1 MIRLFNRFYA
11 LCAVAACTILY
22 SAWFL
27 TSRSLGDIVP
37 LASEQF
43 RTASSFDQRLVVFG
57 DSWSDN
63 ETEEEQGRV
72 WTDWLCGMFS
82 CHQENLAQ
90 TAHSAVRG
98 KYTGSVVDNA
108 ELDLFGR
115 LSRTKLADFKTQLKQ
130 WLDAESA
137 SLMGLSEEQIRSRQD
152 RTIFAVS
159 FGVWDIWSLIEKDY
173 STAEGSIDRRI
184 ATLMTQLNHLS
195 ERWGS
200 GTDKLKVILTQ
211 TVDVT
216 FLPGFTTT
224 GGDEYKDAVRI
235 LDAWNKKLRQAA
247 KEWDRGTIYLFDTNA
262 FVMDRIRDW
271 QLYAAGIEEE
281 NGLGTNQD
289 PGWENVGNACVESDG
304 IQVMMSKDKSKAKTK
319 KPCEHPD
326 KYLFCA
332 HRLMATE
339 IYHGIDGVLLNPKDS
354 DSTGSGSGIGSG
366 SGSTSTTNSDE
377 VAPNTDAASK
387 RHNRRGFAA

>member
-1 MIRLFNRFYA
+1 M
-11 LCAVAACTILY
+11 
-22 SAWFL
+22 
-27 TSRSLGDIVP
+27 
-37 LASEQF
+37 
-43 RTASSFDQRLVVFG
+43 
-57 DSWSDN
+57 
-63 ETEEEQGRV
+63 
-72 WTDWLCGMFS
+72 
-82 CHQENLAQ
+82 
-90 TAHSAVRG
+90 
-98 KYTGSVVDNA
+98 VDNA
-108 ELDLFGR
+108 ELDLFDR
-115 LSRTKLADFKTQLKQ
+115 LSQTKLADFKTQLKQ

-159 FGVWDIWSLIEKDY
+159 FGVWDVWSLIEKDY
-173 STAEGSIDRRI
+173 TTAEGSIERRI
-184 ATLMTQLNHLS
+184 ATLMQQLNHLS

-289 PGWENVGNACVESDG
+289 PGWENVGDACVESDG
-304 IQVMMSKDKSKAKTK
+304 IQVMMSKDKSKSKAK

-326 KYLFCA
+326 KYLFW
-332 HRLMATE
+332 
-339 IYHGIDGVLLNPKDS
+339 
-354 DSTGSGSGIGSG
+354 
-366 SGSTSTTNSDE
+366 
-377 VAPNTDAASK
+377 
-387 RHNRRGFAA
+387 

>member
-1 MIRLFNRFYA
+1 MMRLSNRFYA

-27 TSRSLGDIVP
+27 TSRNFGDIVP
-37 LASEQF
+37 LTSEKF
-43 RTASSFDQRLVVFG
+43 RTATSFDQRLVVFG

-63 ETEEEQGRV
+63 DTGDERGHV
-72 WTDWLCGMFS
+72 WTDQLCEMFS

-90 TAHSAVRG
+90 TAKSALRG
-98 KYTGSVVDNA
+98 KYAGSVVDNA

-115 LSRTKLADFKTQLKQ
+115 LSQTKLADFKGQLQQ

-137 SLMGLSEEQIRSRQD
+137 SLAGLTEEQIRSRQE
-152 RTIFAVS
+152 RTIFVVS
-159 FGVWDIWSLIEKDY
+159 FGVWDIWSLVTKDY
-173 STAEGSIDRRI
+173 NTATGSVERRI
-184 ATLMTQLNHLS
+184 STLVKQLNYLS

-200 GTDKLKVILTQ
+200 GSDRLKVILTQ

-216 FLPGFTTT
+216 FLPGFTAT

-235 LDAWNKKLRQAA
+235 LETWNKGLRQAA

-281 NGLGTNQD
+281 NGLGKNRD
-289 PGWENVGNACVESDG
+289 PGWEDVENACVESESG
-304 IQVMMSKDKSKAKTK
+304 FQVMMSKDKSKVKET
-319 KPCEHPD
+319 CEHPD
-326 KYLFCA
+326 KYLFWNDMHLGPSA

-339 IYHGIDGVLLNPKDS
+339 IYHGIDGVLLNP
-354 DSTGSGSGIGSG
+354 GAG
-366 SGSTSTTNSDE
+366 SGSTSKSEET
-377 VAPNTDAASK
+377 VAKSIPAPK
-387 RHNRRGFAA
+387 RHSRRSSAA